1 MKQKNIQTIQALRG
15 IACVAIVL
23 FHLPSE
29 WGGIKANYSALP
41 LTVFF
46 MLTGYFLLEGTR
58 KTEKDYFKKK
68 AVRIIPLYWSLTL
81 LIFAV
86 SFVMPGINHGRNY
99 TVEDLIK
106 SLLFIPYYNSDGNLF
121 PILSVG
127 WTLIIEVYDYI
138 IFWAVYRF
146 LRRFKYRDVLALL
159 IMSGLII
166 FGCVLKS
173 YLHNS
178 PILDIWTNKY
188 QLSFILGLFLSCLKQ
203 CEGTSEKKYI
213 VTWPYI
219 LIGFAVVFYILCY
232 RIPDNYAWISAFVLV
247 AASVSIF
254 KEIEFPQWSVYL
266 GNISYS
272 VYLIHKFVIAVAE
285 KIVAHVS
292 VTPITVFAGVIFV
305 FVVTIAAA
313 TVSYNLIEKRFGGF
327 LKHIMGF

>member
-1 MKQKNIQTIQALRG
+1 MIGMMAHSKTE
-15 IACVAIVL
+15 
-23 FHLPSE
+23 S
-29 WGGIKANYSALP
+29 W
-41 LTVFF
+41 LT
-46 MLTGYFLLEGTR
+46 LTGQVAHLSA
-58 KTEKDYFKKK
+58 DY
-68 AVRIIPLYWSLTL
+68 SLTL

-121 PILSVG
+121 SILSVG

-159 IMSGLII
+159 IMSGTII
-166 FGCVLKS
+166 FGCVLKL

-203 CEGTSEKKYI
+203 YKGTSEKKYI

-247 AASVSIF
+247 AASVSVF
-254 KEIEFPQWSVYL
+254 KEIEFPQWSVHL
-266 GNISYS
+266 GNMSYS

-285 KIVAHVS
+285 KNRGSCFCYSDNCFCGSNICFCCNNS
-292 VTPITVFAGVIFV
+292 CCNCII
-305 FVVTIAAA
+305 
-313 TVSYNLIEKRFGGF
+313 
-327 LKHIMGF
+327 